1 MAVQIPLDEASIAG
15 TEGDDGLWTLTPDL
29 AFQRHTL
36 VNVVYLGTAANW
48 VLIDTGIKGSAKAIR
63 AACAQRFGEGSRPA
77 YILMTHGHFDHVGA
91 LLELADEW
99 DVPVYAHPLEHPY
112 LNGTESYPS
121 PEPWV
126 GGGIMPLLSP
136 LFPTSPVDVGTR
148 LRDLPAD
155 GSVPGFP
162 EWRWLHTPG
171 HTRGHVSL
179 WRESDRA
186 VIAGDAFVTTGQ
198 ESAYEVAMQ
207 TPEMHGPPR
216 YFTPDWVA
224 ARRSVEALAA
234 LQPQLVVTGHGRAM
248 AGAQMLAALEE
259 LARRFD
265 AIALPPSH
273 RASSSD

>member
-63 AACAQRFGEGSRPA
+63 TACAQRFGEGSRPA

-91 LLELADEW
+91 LVELADEW

-136 LFPTSPVDVGTR
+136 LFPTSPVDVGPR

-248 AGAQMLAALEE
+248 AGAQMLAALED

>member
-63 AACAQRFGEGSRPA
+63 AACAQRFGEGSPPA

-91 LLELADEW
+91 LVELADEW

-136 LFPTSPVDVGTR
+136 LFPTSPVDVGPR

-248 AGAQMLAALEE
+248 AGAQMLAALED